1 MRAVE
6 VVLTMEMAH
15 LILVLLAAQAAVV
28 KERQGQFL

>member
-15 LILVLLAAQAAVV
+15 LILVLLVAQAVVV
-28 KERQGQFL
+28 KAQQGQFL